1 MNLDLGEKPV
11 FTATWLG
18 EGDGLT
24 NEVVL
29 CVCVCVCVC
38 LFVGCCLA
46 TKSLNLNNMK

>member
-29 CVCVCVCVC
+29 CVCVCVCV
-38 LFVGCCLA
+38 FVCWMLLSNQIFEL
-46 TKSLNLNNMK
+46 K